1 MEALATVRGYESL
14 PRNSYEA
21 IMNHLAN
28 VGPLS
33 VAVAATDWAFYF
45 GGVFDGCSFDE
56 NIEINHGTYFLFA
69 VHSYQ
74 FKVTKKTKKK
84 SKAITNNE
92 CFFKPFNWWVMA
104 LILTKVIIG

>member
-74 FKVTKKTKKK
+74 FKVTKKLKRNLKRLQTMNVFL
-84 SKAITNNE
+84 SRS
-92 CFFKPFNWWVMA
+92 
-104 LILTKVIIG
+104 IGGLWH

>member
-74 FKVTKKTKKK
+74 FKVTKKTKRNLKRLQTMNVFL
-84 SKAITNNE
+84 SRS
-92 CFFKPFNWWVMA
+92 
-104 LILTKVIIG
+104 IGGLWH